1 MDLFRLKAHEL
12 QQKLSRREV
21 SAVEITQSVLARA
34 DKVDST
40 IQSFITRTPEAA
52 LAQAKRVDE
61 KMARGESVS
70 PLAGIPGA
78 LKDNMCTKGVKTT
91 CASKILAN
99 FVPPYDATITEKLAA
114 ADAVIVGKANL
125 DEFAMGSST
134 ENSGFCVTRNPWD
147 TERVPGGSSGGSGA
161 AVAAGEAI
169 WSLGSDTGGSIRLP
183 AAYCGVVGLKP
194 TYGRVSRYGLV
205 AYASSLDQI
214 GPFARDVRD
223 CALVLGAISGHDR
236 RDSTSINAPVPDYTA
251 KLEAGVKGLKIGLP
265 REYFVAGM
273 QPEVEAAIRR
283 SIDELVDMGAELVE
297 VSMPNT
303 QYALATYYLI
313 ATAEASSNLG
323 RYDGVGFGHRGE
335 GGDIV
340 SMYKRSR
347 AEGFGPEVQRRIML
361 GTYALSSGYYD
372 AYYLKALKVRTL
384 IKQDFDRAFGQVDV
398 LIAPIAPTTAFKI
411 GEKVEDPLAMYLVD
425 VCTIPSNLAGV
436 PALSLPCGF
445 ADGLPIGMQIIG
457 PHLSEATLLQVAYT
471 FEQAHDYHKQLAAIR
486 EVD

>member
-12 QQKLSRREV
+12 HEKLIRREV
-21 SAVEITQSVLARA
+21 SAVEITRSVLDRTDKA
-34 DKVDST
+34 DSV
-40 IQSFITRTPEAA
+40 IRSFITRTSEAA
-52 LAQAKRVDE
+52 IAKAKTVDE
-61 KMARGESVS
+61 KIARGEAVS

-78 LKDNMCTKGVKTT
+78 LKDNMCTKGTKTT

-99 FVPPYDATITEKLAA
+99 FAPPYDATVTEKLAA

-134 ENSGFCVTRNPWD
+134 ENSGFFVTRNPWD
-147 TERVPGGSSGGSGA
+147 TDCVPGGSSGGSGA

-183 AAYCGVVGLKP
+183 AAYCGIVGLKP

-214 GPFARDVRD
+214 GPFARDVKD

-236 RDSTSINAPVPDYTA
+236 RDSTSIDIPVPDYT
-251 KLEAGVKGLKIGLP
+251 KNLGTGVKGLRIGLP

-273 QPEVEAAIRR
+273 QPEVETAIRR
-283 SIDELVDMGAELVE
+283 SIDELVAMGAELVE

-335 GGDIV
+335 GNDII

-372 AYYLKALKVRTL
+372 AYYLKALKVRAL
-384 IKQDFDRAFGQVDV
+384 IKQDFDKVFDQVDV
-398 LIAPIAPTTAFKI
+398 LIAPTAPTTAFKVGDKI
-411 GEKVEDPLAMYLVD
+411 EDPLAMYLMD
-425 VCTIPSNLAGV
+425 VCTIPINLAGV

-445 ADGLPIGMQIIG
+445 AGGLPIGMQIIG
-457 PHLSEATLLQVAYT
+457 PHLSEEKILQVAYT
-471 FEQAHDYHKQLAAIR
+471 FEQAHDYHKQMASIR

>member
-1 MDLFRLKAHEL
+1 MDLFKLKAHEL

-21 SAVEITQSVLARA
+21 SAVEITKSVLARA

-61 KMARGESVS
+61 KLARGESVS

-134 ENSGFCVTRNPWD
+134 ENSGFFVTRNPWD

>member
-61 KMARGESVS
+61 KLARGEDVS

-283 SIDELVDMGAELVE
+283 SIDELVAMGAELVE
-297 VSMPNT
+297 VSMPHT

-436 PALSLPCGF
+436 PAISLPCGF

>member
-61 KMARGESVS
+61 KLARGENVS

-78 LKDNMCTKGVKTT
+78 LKDNMCTKGIKTT

-114 ADAVIVGKANL
+114 ADAVIVGKANM

-134 ENSGFCVTRNPWD
+134 ENSGFFVTRNPWD
-147 TERVPGGSSGGSGA
+147 AERVPGGSSGGSGA

-251 KLEAGVKGLKIGLP
+251 KLEAGAKGLKIGLP

-283 SIDELVDMGAELVE
+283 SIDELVKMGAELVE

-335 GGDIV
+335 GSDIV

-384 IKQDFDRAFGQVDV
+384 IKQDFDRAFGKVDV

-445 ADGLPIGMQIIG
+445 VEGLPVGMQIIG

>member
-61 KMARGESVS
+61 KLARGENVS

-78 LKDNMCTKGVKTT
+78 LKDNMCTKGIKTT

-114 ADAVIVGKANL
+114 ADAVIVGKANM

-134 ENSGFCVTRNPWD
+134 ENSGFFVTRNPWD
-147 TERVPGGSSGGSGA
+147 AERVPGGSSGGSGA

-283 SIDELVDMGAELVE
+283 SIDELVKMGAELVE

-335 GGDIV
+335 GSDIV

-384 IKQDFDRAFGQVDV
+384 IKQDFDRAFNQVDV

-445 ADGLPIGMQIIG
+445 VEGLPVGMQIIG

>member
-12 QQKLSRREV
+12 HEKLIRREV
-21 SAVEITQSVLARA
+21 SAVEITRSVLERA
-34 DKVDST
+34 DRVEDK
-40 IQSFITRTPEAA
+40 ICSFLTRTQDTA
-52 LAQAKRVDE
+52 LAKAAQVDI
-61 KMARGESVS
+61 KLAQGEAVS

-78 LKDNMCTKGVKTT
+78 LKDNMCTQGIKTT

-99 FVPPYDATITEKLAA
+99 FVPPYDATVTEKLSV

-134 ENSGFCVTRNPWD
+134 ENSGFFTTRNPWD
-147 TERVPGGSSGGSGA
+147 TDRVPGGSSGGSGA

-183 AAYCGVVGLKP
+183 AAYCGIVGLKP

-236 RDSTSINAPVPDYTA
+236 RDSTSIQMPVPDYTQ
-251 KLEAGVKGLKIGLP
+251 KLGKGVKGLKIGLP
-265 REYFVAGM
+265 REYFVSGM
-273 QPEVEAAIRR
+273 QAEVETAIRR
-283 SIDELVDMGAELVE
+283 SIDELVKMGAELVE
-297 VSMPNT
+297 VSMPHT
-303 QYALATYYLI
+303 QYALAAYYLI

-323 RYDGVGFGHRGE
+323 RYDGVGFGYRGE
-335 GGDIV
+335 GADII
-340 SMYKRSR
+340 SMYKRTR

-384 IKQDFDRAFGQVDV
+384 IKQDFDRVFEKVDV
-398 LIAPIAPTTAFKI
+398 LIAPTAPTTAFRV
-411 GEKVEDPLAMYLVD
+411 GEKIEDPLAMYLMD
-425 VCTIPSNLAGV
+425 VCTIPINLAGV

-445 ADGLPIGMQIIG
+445 VDGLPVGMQIIG
-457 PHLSEATLLQVAYT
+457 AHLSEETILQVGYA
-471 FEQAHDYHKQLAAIR
+471 FEQAHDYHTQMASIR

>member
-61 KMARGESVS
+61 KLARGEDVS

-99 FVPPYDATITEKLAA
+99 FVPPYDATIAEKLAA

-283 SIDELVDMGAELVE
+283 SIDELVKMGAELVE

-335 GGDIV
+335 GSDIV

-384 IKQDFDRAFGQVDV
+384 IKQDFDRAFGKVDV

-445 ADGLPIGMQIIG
+445 VEGLPVGMQIIG

>member
-1 MDLFRLKAHEL
+1 MELFRLTAHEL
-12 QQKLSRREV
+12 HDKLTCREV
-21 SAVEITQSVLARA
+21 SATEITRSVLDRTEKAEPKIR
-34 DKVDST
+34 
-40 IQSFITRTPEAA
+40 SFITRMAETALQQAA
-52 LAQAKRVDE
+52 AVDAKIV
-61 KMARGESVS
+61 RGEAIA

-78 LKDNMCTKGVKTT
+78 LKDNMCTNGVKTT

-114 ADAVIVGKANL
+114 DDAVIVGKANL

-134 ENSGFCVTRNPWD
+134 ENSGFFVTRNPWD
-147 TERVPGGSSGGSGA
+147 TDRVPGGSSGGSGA

-169 WSLGSDTGGSIRLP
+169 WSLGSDTGGSIRMP
-183 AAYCGVVGLKP
+183 AAYCGIVGMKP

-214 GPFARDVRD
+214 GPFAKDVRD

-236 RDSTSINAPVPDYTA
+236 RDSTSIDAPVPDYT
-251 KLEAGVKGLKIGLP
+251 KNLGAGVKGLKIGLP
-265 REYFVAGM
+265 REYFMPGM
-273 QPEVEAAIRR
+273 EPAVETAIRR
-283 SIDELVDMGAELVE
+283 SIDELVAMGAELVE
-297 VSMPNT
+297 VSMPHT
-303 QYALATYYLI
+303 QYALAAYYLI

-335 GGDIV
+335 GADIV

-384 IKQDFDRAFGQVDV
+384 IKQDFDRAFQQVDV
-398 LIAPIAPTTAFKI
+398 LIAPTAPTTAFKI
-411 GEKVEDPLAMYLVD
+411 GEKVADPLAMYLMD
-425 VCTIPSNLAGV
+425 VCTIPINLAGV

-445 ADGLPIGMQIIG
+445 ADGLPVGMQIIG
-457 PHLSEATLLQVAYT
+457 PHLSEEKILQVAYE
-471 FEQAHDYHKQLAAIR
+471 FEQAHDYHKQMASIR

>member
-61 KMARGESVS
+61 KLARGENVS

-78 LKDNMCTKGVKTT
+78 LKDNMCTKGIKTT

-114 ADAVIVGKANL
+114 ADAVIVGKANM

-134 ENSGFCVTRNPWD
+134 ENSGFFVTRNPWD
-147 TERVPGGSSGGSGA
+147 AERVPGGSSGGSGA

-283 SIDELVDMGAELVE
+283 SIDELVKMGAELVE

-335 GGDIV
+335 GSDIV

-384 IKQDFDRAFGQVDV
+384 IKQDFDRAFGKVDV

-445 ADGLPIGMQIIG
+445 VEGLPVGMQIIG

>member
-61 KMARGESVS
+61 KLARGEDVS

-99 FVPPYDATITEKLAA
+99 FVPPYDATIAEKLAA

-283 SIDELVDMGAELVE
+283 SIDELVVMGAELVE
-297 VSMPNT
+297 VSMPHT

-335 GGDIV
+335 GSDIV

>member
-61 KMARGESVS
+61 KLARGENVS

-78 LKDNMCTKGVKTT
+78 LKDNMCTKGIKTT

-114 ADAVIVGKANL
+114 ADAVIVGKANM

-134 ENSGFCVTRNPWD
+134 ENSGFFVTRNPWD
-147 TERVPGGSSGGSGA
+147 AERVPGGSSGGSGA

-283 SIDELVDMGAELVE
+283 SIDELVKMGAELVE
-297 VSMPNT
+297 VSMPKST
-303 QYALATYYLI
+303 PCRPPRCRR
-313 ATAEASSNLG
+313 TAWKAS
-323 RYDGVGFGHRGE
+323 
-335 GGDIV
+335 
-340 SMYKRSR
+340 
-347 AEGFGPEVQRRIML
+347 
-361 GTYALSSGYYD
+361 
-372 AYYLKALKVRTL
+372 
-384 IKQDFDRAFGQVDV
+384 
-398 LIAPIAPTTAFKI
+398 PT
-411 GEKVEDPLAMYLVD
+411 
-425 VCTIPSNLAGV
+425 
-436 PALSLPCGF
+436 
-445 ADGLPIGMQIIG
+445 
-457 PHLSEATLLQVAYT
+457 
-471 FEQAHDYHKQLAAIR
+471 
-486 EVD
+486 

>member
-61 KMARGESVS
+61 KLARGESVS

-283 SIDELVDMGAELVE
+283 SIDELVAMGAELVE
-297 VSMPNT
+297 VSMPHT

>member
-1 MDLFRLKAHEL
+1 MDLFKLKAHEL

-61 KMARGESVS
+61 KLARGESVS

-134 ENSGFCVTRNPWD
+134 ENSGFFVTRNPWD

-445 ADGLPIGMQIIG
+445 VEGLPVGMQIIG

-486 EVD
+486 EVE

>member
-61 KMARGESVS
+61 KLARGESVS

-78 LKDNMCTKGVKTT
+78 LKDNMCTKGIKTT

-114 ADAVIVGKANL
+114 TDAVIVGKANM

-134 ENSGFCVTRNPWD
+134 ENSGFFVTRNPWD

-283 SIDELVDMGAELVE
+283 SIDELVKMGAELVE

-335 GGDIV
+335 GSDIV

-347 AEGFGPEVQRRIML
+347 AEGFGSEVQRRIML

-445 ADGLPIGMQIIG
+445 VEGLPVGMQIIG

-471 FEQAHDYHKQLAAIR
+471 FEQAHDYHKKLAAIR

>member
-1 MDLFRLKAHEL
+1 MDLFKLKAHEL

-61 KMARGESVS
+61 KLARGESVS

-134 ENSGFCVTRNPWD
+134 ENSGFFVTRNPWD

>member
-12 QQKLSRREV
+12 HEKLTRREV
-21 SAVEITQSVLARA
+21 SAVEITQSVLART
-34 DKVDST
+34 DKTDTV
-40 IQSFITRTPEAA
+40 IRSFITRTQDAA
-52 LAQAKRVDE
+52 LAKAKTVDE
-61 KMARGESVS
+61 KIARGEAVS

-78 LKDNMCTKGVKTT
+78 LKDNMCTNGVKTT
-91 CASKILAN
+91 CASKMLAN
-99 FVPPYDATITEKLAA
+99 FIPPYDATVTEKLAA
-114 ADAVIVGKANL
+114 ADAVIVGKTNL

-134 ENSGFCVTRNPWD
+134 ENSGFFTTRNPWD
-147 TERVPGGSSGGSGA
+147 TDRVPGGSSGGSGA

-183 AAYCGVVGLKP
+183 AAYCGIVGLKP

-223 CALVLGAISGHDR
+223 CATVLGAIGGYDH
-236 RDSTSINAPVPDYTA
+236 RDSTSIHSPVLDYT
-251 KLEAGVKGLKIGLP
+251 KNLGVGVKGLKIGLP

-273 QPEVEAAIRR
+273 QPDVESSIRR
-283 SIDELVDMGAELVE
+283 SIDELVAMGAELVE

-303 QYALATYYLI
+303 KYALATYYLI

-335 GGDIV
+335 GNDIV

-384 IKQDFDRAFGQVDV
+384 IKQDFDRVFEKVDV
-398 LIAPIAPTTAFKI
+398 LIAPTAPTTAFKV
-411 GEKVEDPLAMYLVD
+411 GEKIEDPLAMYLMD
-425 VCTIPSNLAGV
+425 VCTIPINLAGV

-445 ADGLPIGMQIIG
+445 ADGLPVGMQIIG
-457 PHLSEATLLQVAYT
+457 PHLSEEKILQVAYT
-471 FEQAHDYHKQLAAIR
+471 IEQAHDYHKQMAPIR

>member
-40 IQSFITRTPEAA
+40 IQSFITRTPETA

-61 KMARGESVS
+61 KLARGESVS

-78 LKDNMCTKGVKTT
+78 LKDNMCTKGIKTT

-134 ENSGFCVTRNPWD
+134 ENSGFFVTRNPWD

-236 RDSTSINAPVPDYTA
+236 SDSTSINAPVPDYTA

-283 SIDELVDMGAELVE
+283 SIDELVKMGAELVE

-335 GGDIV
+335 GSDIV

-445 ADGLPIGMQIIG
+445 VEGLPVGMQIIG

>member
-12 QQKLSRREV
+12 QRKLSRREV
-21 SAVEITQSVLARA
+21 SAVEITQSVLARTERVEPSIRA
-34 DKVDST
+34 
-40 IQSFITRTPEAA
+40 FLTRTPDTA
-52 LAQAKRVDE
+52 LAQAKQVDE
-61 KMARGESVS
+61 KLARGEAIS

-78 LKDNMCTKGVKTT
+78 LKDNMCTKGIKTT

-99 FVPPYDATITEKLAA
+99 FVPPYNATVAEKLAA
-114 ADAVIVGKANL
+114 ADAVIVGKANM

-134 ENSGFCVTRNPWD
+134 ENSSFFVTRNPWD

-183 AAYCGVVGLKP
+183 AAYCGLVGLKP

-223 CALVLGAISGHDR
+223 CALVLGAISGHDI
-236 RDSTSINAPVPDYTA
+236 RDSTSINLPVPDYTE
-251 KLEAGVKGLKIGLP
+251 KLEAGVKGLKIGIP

-273 QPEVEAAIRR
+273 QPDVEAAIRR
-283 SIDELVDMGAELVE
+283 SIDELARMGAELIE
-297 VSMPNT
+297 VSMPHT
-303 QYALATYYLI
+303 PYALAAYYLI

-335 GGDIV
+335 GSDII
-340 SMYKRSR
+340 SMCKRSR
-347 AEGFGPEVQRRIML
+347 SEGFGPEVQRRIML

-384 IKQDFDRAFGQVDV
+384 IKQDFDRAFEKVDA
-398 LIAPIAPTTAFKI
+398 LIAPTAPTTAFKV
-411 GEKVEDPLAMYLVD
+411 GEKIEDPLAMYLID
-425 VCTIPSNLAGV
+425 VCTIPVNLAGV
-436 PALSLPCGF
+436 PALSMPCGF
-445 ADGLPIGMQIIG
+445 AEGMPVGMQIIG
-457 PHLSEATLLQVAYT
+457 PHLSEATLLQIAYA
-471 FEQAHDYHKQLAAIR
+471 FEQTRDYHKQMAAIR

>member
-61 KMARGESVS
+61 KLARGEDVS

-335 GGDIV
+335 GSDIV

>member
-1 MDLFRLKAHEL
+1 MELFRLKAHEL

-61 KMARGESVS
+61 KLARGEDVS

-147 TERVPGGSSGGSGA
+147 SERVPGGSSGGSGA

-283 SIDELVDMGAELVE
+283 SIDELVAMGAELVE
-297 VSMPNT
+297 VSMPHT

-335 GGDIV
+335 GSDIV

>member
-1 MDLFRLKAHEL
+1 MELFRLTAHEL
-12 QQKLSRREV
+12 HDKLIRREV
-21 SAVEITQSVLARA
+21 SATEITQSVLDRTEKAEPKIR
-34 DKVDST
+34 
-40 IQSFITRTPEAA
+40 SFITRTAETALQQAA
-52 LAQAKRVDE
+52 AVDAKI
-61 KMARGESVS
+61 ARGEAIA

-78 LKDNMCTKGVKTT
+78 LKDNMCTNGVKTT

-114 ADAVIVGKANL
+114 DDAVIVGKANL

-134 ENSGFCVTRNPWD
+134 ENSGFFVTHNPWD
-147 TERVPGGSSGGSGA
+147 TDRVPGGSSGGSGA

-169 WSLGSDTGGSIRLP
+169 WSLGSDTGGSIRMP
-183 AAYCGVVGLKP
+183 AAYCGIVGLKP

-214 GPFARDVRD
+214 GPFAKDVRD
-223 CALVLGAISGHDR
+223 CALVLGTISGHDR
-236 RDSTSINAPVPDYTA
+236 RDSTSIDSPVPDYT
-251 KLEAGVKGLKIGLP
+251 KNLGAGVKGLKIGLP
-265 REYFVAGM
+265 REYFMPGM
-273 QPEVEAAIRR
+273 EPAVESAIRR
-283 SIDELVDMGAELVE
+283 SIDELVAMGAELVE
-297 VSMPNT
+297 VSMPHT
-303 QYALATYYLI
+303 QYALGAYYLI

-335 GGDIV
+335 GNDIV

-384 IKQDFDRAFGQVDV
+384 IKQDFDRAFQQVDV
-398 LIAPIAPTTAFKI
+398 LIAPTAPTTAFKI
-411 GEKVEDPLAMYLVD
+411 GEKVADPLAMYLMD
-425 VCTIPSNLAGV
+425 VCTIPINLAGV

-445 ADGLPIGMQIIG
+445 ADGLPVGMQIIG
-457 PHLSEATLLQVAYT
+457 PHLSEEKILQVAYE
-471 FEQAHDYHKQLAAIR
+471 FEQAHDYHKQMASIR

>member
-283 SIDELVDMGAELVE
+283 SIDELVAMCAELVE
-297 VSMPNT
+297 VSMPHT

>member
-99 FVPPYDATITEKLAA
+99 FVPPYDATIAEKLAA

-283 SIDELVDMGAELVE
+283 SIDELVAMGAELVE
-297 VSMPNT
+297 VSMPHT

-335 GGDIV
+335 GSDIV

-471 FEQAHDYHKQLAAIR
+471 FEQAHDYHKQLAAIL

>member
-1 MDLFRLKAHEL
+1 MELFRLKAHEL

-61 KMARGESVS
+61 KLARGEDVS

-283 SIDELVDMGAELVE
+283 SIDELVAMGAELVE
-297 VSMPNT
+297 VSMPHT

-335 GGDIV
+335 GSDIV

>member
-61 KMARGESVS
+61 KLARGEDVS

-283 SIDELVDMGAELVE
+283 SIDELVAMGAELVE
-297 VSMPNT
+297 VSMPHT

-323 RYDGVGFGHRGE
+323 RYDGVGFGQRGE

>member
-1 MDLFRLKAHEL
+1 MELFRLTAHEL
-12 QQKLSRREV
+12 HDKLTRREV
-21 SAVEITQSVLARA
+21 SATEITRSVLDRTEKAEPKIR
-34 DKVDST
+34 
-40 IQSFITRTPEAA
+40 SFITRTAETALQKAAAVDAKIASGEAIA
-52 LAQAKRVDE
+52 
-61 KMARGESVS
+61 

-78 LKDNMCTKGVKTT
+78 LKDNMCTNGVKTT

-114 ADAVIVGKANL
+114 DDAVIVGKANL

-134 ENSGFCVTRNPWD
+134 ENSGFFVTHNPWD
-147 TERVPGGSSGGSGA
+147 IDRVPGGSSGGSGA

-214 GPFARDVRD
+214 GPFAKDVRD

-236 RDSTSINAPVPDYTA
+236 RDSTSIDSPVPDYT
-251 KLEAGVKGLKIGLP
+251 KNLGMGVKGLKIGLP
-265 REYFVAGM
+265 REYFMPGM
-273 QPEVEAAIRR
+273 EPAVETAIRR
-283 SIDELVDMGAELVE
+283 SIDELVAMGAELVE
-297 VSMPNT
+297 VSMPHT
-303 QYALATYYLI
+303 QYALAAYYLI

-335 GGDIV
+335 GADIV

-384 IKQDFDRAFGQVDV
+384 IKQDFDRAFQQVDV
-398 LIAPIAPTTAFKI
+398 LIAPTAPTTAFKI
-411 GEKVEDPLAMYLVD
+411 GEKVADPLAMYLMD
-425 VCTIPSNLAGV
+425 VCTIPVNLAGT

-445 ADGLPIGMQIIG
+445 ADGLPVGMQIIG
-457 PHLSEATLLQVAYT
+457 PHLSEEKILQVAYE
-471 FEQAHDYHKQLAAIR
+471 FEQAHDYHKQMASIR

>member
-1 MDLFRLKAHEL
+1 MELFRLTAHEL
-12 QQKLSRREV
+12 HDKLIRREV
-21 SAVEITQSVLARA
+21 SATEITRSVLDRTEKAEPKIR
-34 DKVDST
+34 
-40 IQSFITRTPEAA
+40 SFITRMAETALQQAA
-52 LAQAKRVDE
+52 AVDAKI
-61 KMARGESVS
+61 ARGEAIA

-78 LKDNMCTKGVKTT
+78 LKDNMCTNGVKTT

-114 ADAVIVGKANL
+114 DDAVIVGKANL

-134 ENSGFCVTRNPWD
+134 ENSGFFVTRNPWD
-147 TERVPGGSSGGSGA
+147 TDRVPGGSSGGSGA

-169 WSLGSDTGGSIRLP
+169 WSLGSDTGGSIRMP
-183 AAYCGVVGLKP
+183 AAYCGIVGLKP

-214 GPFARDVRD
+214 GPFAKDVRD

-236 RDSTSINAPVPDYTA
+236 RDSTSIDSPVPDYS
-251 KLEAGVKGLKIGLP
+251 KNLGAGVKGLKIGLP
-265 REYFVAGM
+265 REYFMPGM
-273 QPEVEAAIRR
+273 EPAVESAIRR
-283 SIDELVDMGAELVE
+283 SIDELVTMGAELVQ
-297 VSMPNT
+297 VSMPHT
-303 QYALATYYLI
+303 QYALAAYYLI

-335 GGDIV
+335 GADIV

-384 IKQDFDRAFGQVDV
+384 IKQDFDRAFQQVDV
-398 LIAPIAPTTAFKI
+398 LIAPTAPTTAFKI
-411 GEKVEDPLAMYLVD
+411 GEKVADPLAMYLMD
-425 VCTIPSNLAGV
+425 VCTIPINLAGV

-445 ADGLPIGMQIIG
+445 ADGLPVGMQIIG
-457 PHLSEATLLQVAYT
+457 PHLSEEKILQVAYE
-471 FEQAHDYHKQLAAIR
+471 FEQAHDYHKQMASIR

>member
-61 KMARGESVS
+61 KLARGENVS

-78 LKDNMCTKGVKTT
+78 LKDNMCTKGIKTT

-114 ADAVIVGKANL
+114 ADAVIVGKANM

-134 ENSGFCVTRNPWD
+134 ENSGFFVTRNPWD
-147 TERVPGGSSGGSGA
+147 AERVPGGSSGGSGA

-283 SIDELVDMGAELVE
+283 SIDELVKMGAELVE

-335 GGDIV
+335 GSDIV

-425 VCTIPSNLAGV
+425 VCTILSNLAGV

-445 ADGLPIGMQIIG
+445 VEGLPVGMQIIG

>member
-61 KMARGESVS
+61 KLARGEDVS

-283 SIDELVDMGAELVE
+283 SIDELVAMGAELVE
-297 VSMPNT
+297 VSMPHT

-335 GGDIV
+335 GSDIV

>member
-61 KMARGESVS
+61 KLARGENVS

-78 LKDNMCTKGVKTT
+78 LKDNMCTKGIKTT

-114 ADAVIVGKANL
+114 ADAVIVGKANM

-134 ENSGFCVTRNPWD
+134 ENSGFFVTRNPWD
-147 TERVPGGSSGGSGA
+147 AERVPGGSSGGSGA

-283 SIDELVDMGAELVE
+283 SIDELVKMGAELVE
-297 VSMPNT
+297 VSIPNT

-335 GGDIV
+335 GSDIV

-384 IKQDFDRAFGQVDV
+384 IKQDFDRAFGKVDV

-445 ADGLPIGMQIIG
+445 VEGLPVGMQIIG

>member
-34 DKVDST
+34 DQVDSK
-40 IQSFITRTPEAA
+40 IQSFITRTPENA

-61 KMARGESVS
+61 KLARGESVS

-78 LKDNMCTKGVKTT
+78 LKDNMCTKGIKTT

-114 ADAVIVGKANL
+114 ADAVIVGKANM

-134 ENSGFCVTRNPWD
+134 ENSGFFVTRNPWD

-236 RDSTSINAPVPDYTA
+236 RDSTSIDAPVPDYTT
-251 KLEAGVKGLKIGLP
+251 KLAAGVKGLKIGLP

-283 SIDELVDMGAELVE
+283 SIDELVKMGAELVE

-335 GGDIV
+335 GSDIV

-445 ADGLPIGMQIIG
+445 VEGLPVGMQIIG

-486 EVD
+486 EVE

>member
-61 KMARGESVS
+61 KLARGENVS

-78 LKDNMCTKGVKTT
+78 LKDNMCTKGIKTT

-114 ADAVIVGKANL
+114 ADAVIVGKANM

-134 ENSGFCVTRNPWD
+134 ENSGFFVTRNPWD
-147 TERVPGGSSGGSGA
+147 AERVPGGSSGGSGA

-283 SIDELVDMGAELVE
+283 SIDELVKMGAELVE

-335 GGDIV
+335 GSDIV

-445 ADGLPIGMQIIG
+445 VEGLPVGMQIIG

>member
-61 KMARGESVS
+61 KLARGENVS

-78 LKDNMCTKGVKTT
+78 LKDNMCTKGIKTT

-114 ADAVIVGKANL
+114 ADAVIVGKANM

-134 ENSGFCVTRNPWD
+134 ENSGFFVTRNPWD

-236 RDSTSINAPVPDYTA
+236 RDSTSIDAPVPDYTT
-251 KLEAGVKGLKIGLP
+251 KLAAGVKGLKIGLP

-283 SIDELVDMGAELVE
+283 SIDELVKMGAELVE

-335 GGDIV
+335 GSDIV